1 MKIYKVNVIYSH
13 LSAQDACT
21 VYVLAEDAETAQERA
36 ASAMRVIQG
45 GAVSTA
51 EYLVD
56 RTVEWIAL
64 GAFGDLL
71 AED

>member
-1 MKIYKVNVIYSH
+1 MYSH
-13 LSAQDACT
+13 LSAKQAGT

-45 GAVSTA
+45 GAVTTA

-56 RTVEWIAL
+56 RTVEWMAL
-64 GAFGDLL
+64 GAYGDLL
-71 AED
+71 AEG